1 MLEYHKQLEQGSIQ
15 LAYKGLME
23 YMMGLRA
30 HFASHYPEY
39 SVPGTIYYGT
49 MDMTYFSVVPPS
61 LKDRKLKIAI
71 VFLHEAF
78 RFEAWL
84 SGYNRQVQ
92 KDYWHIFKT
101 YGWDLY
107 RLVTPAVGVDSIL
120 EHPLAENPDFGD
132 LPLLTQ
138 RIENGTLTFI
148 KDVENFLSTL
158 S

>member
-39 SVPGTIYYGT
+39 SVPGPIYYGT

-107 RLVTPAVGVDSIL
+107 RLVTPAVGDDSIL

-138 RIENGTLTFI
+138 RIENETLTFI
-148 KDVENFLSTL
+148 KAVENFLSTL